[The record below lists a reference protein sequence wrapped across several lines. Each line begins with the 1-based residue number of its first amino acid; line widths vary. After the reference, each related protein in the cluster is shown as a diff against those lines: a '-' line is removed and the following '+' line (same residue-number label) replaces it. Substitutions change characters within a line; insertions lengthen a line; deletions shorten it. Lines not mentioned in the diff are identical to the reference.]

1 MKTLKIIFT
10 LIMSFSFIT
19 IAYAGNI
26 TGTVTYD
33 GDAPARSAL
42 SINTQEKHCLD
53 TAKGMK
59 SEALVVSKGKGIQ
72 NVVLY
77 ARVRG
82 QQIVLPKTNPK
93 VDQLNCRYLPHVI
106 AVPTGTTVDVTS
118 SDPVAH
124 NVHSHAMKNE
134 AKNFQVPT
142 KGVVIPYKVT
152 KAEPI
157 KLTCDIHAWM
167 SGYIVAVDSNHFTV
181 TGQKDSEG
189 KWIHPDAY
197 EKSADTGKYT
207 LKDVAAG
214 RVRVVAWHE
223 ELGTANKTVEVTA
236 DGDVKVDFKSSDFK
250 KPKKK

>member
-1 MKTLKIIFT
+1 MKTLKIIIT
-10 LIMSFSFIT
+10 LIISVSFAT

-26 TGTVTYD
+26 TGTVTYV
-33 GDAPARSAL
+33 GDVPTRSAL
-42 SINTQEKHCLD
+42 SIKTQDKHCLD

-72 NVVLY
+72 NVVVY

-82 QQIVLPKTNPK
+82 QKVTLPKTNPK

-106 AVPTGTTVDVTS
+106 AVPTGATVDVTS
-118 SDPVAH
+118 SDPIAH
-124 NVHSHAMKNE
+124 NVNSHAMKNE
-134 AKNFQVPT
+134 AKNFQVPN
-142 KGVVIPYKVT
+142 KGDVIPYKVT

-157 KLTCDIHAWM
+157 KLTCDIHTWM

-214 RVRVVAWHE
+214 RVRVVVWHE

-236 DGDVKVDFKSSDFK
+236 DGDVTVDFKSTDFK